1 MDVHEFSVRSQM
13 VVWGHTQCGRTP
25 IWLLFVSCQL
35 PYLLHSGS
43 MSISPVRKLTLC
55 RCQSGFHWNAILQ
68 MGFVKMSFSNRATHH
83 NAISS
88 IYSQSNEFCPVFLDE
103 LTKIRHARSLS
114 VLLGCGCRQQ
124 CGAITELWPPRIRK
138 DGTNAVVHPPHAT
151 ALSRWGQLAAELHED
166 IRARAWWG
174 WWRAM
179 ELEEATAAWGGC
191 GGAEGGR
198 WCESLGRTP
207 AWKLE
212 KAGGT
217 GGDAGAWVVL
227 LCFCLNPWQV
237 QFHQLKLQKRA
248 KLNKWIKKGWNGIL
262 ASSYHLRVAF

>member
-25 IWLLFVSCQL
+25 IWFLFVSCQL

-114 VLLGCGCRQQ
+114 
-124 CGAITELWPPRIRK
+124 
-138 DGTNAVVHPPHAT
+138 
-151 ALSRWGQLAAELHED
+151 LSRWAVAAVSNAAPLLNSGHPHQEGWD
-166 IRARAWWG
+166 QRRCAPTARH
-174 WWRAM
+174 RTLPM
-179 ELEEATAAWGGC
+179 RTA
-191 GGAEGGR
+191 GGR
-198 WCESLGRTP
+198 APWGYSRTSMMRLV
-207 AWKLE
+207 ACNG
-212 KAGGT
+212 AGGGHCCLRRLRWRWRRPLVRELGEDT
-217 GGDAGAWVVL
+217 GMEAGKGRWYGRRCRSLSCSPLFLPQSMAGAISSIEV
-227 LCFCLNPWQV
+227 
-237 QFHQLKLQKRA
+237 A
-248 KLNKWIKKGWNGIL
+248 KEGKIKQMN
-262 ASSYHLRVAF
+262 

>member
-114 VLLGCGCRQQ
+114 
-124 CGAITELWPPRIRK
+124 
-138 DGTNAVVHPPHAT
+138 
-151 ALSRWGQLAAELHED
+151 LSRWAVAAVSNAAPLLSSGHPASGRMGPTPLCTHRTPPHSPDEDSWWQSSMRIFAHEHD
-166 IRARAWWG
+166 EVGGVQWSWRRPLLLEEAAVALKEAAGARAWGGHRHGSWK
-174 WWRAM
+174 RPVVRVAM
-179 ELEEATAAWGGC
+179 QELELFSSVSASIH
-191 GGAEGGR
+191 GR
-198 WCESLGRTP
+198 CNFINWSC
-207 AWKLE
+207 
-212 KAGGT
+212 
-217 GGDAGAWVVL
+217 
-227 LCFCLNPWQV
+227 
-237 QFHQLKLQKRA
+237 KRGQ
-248 KLNKWIKKGWNGIL
+248 N
-262 ASSYHLRVAF
+262 